1 MPRVSTD
8 IDPNTLKTVFRVE
21 GLAAEFTERLDAE
34 VVAYALEKEEVD
46 PVDLA
51 DRIIDRIEAVALDE
65 LGDCPPDWG
74 YFLGVLR
81 PDVIDIIRDVLRA
94 PK

>member
-8 IDPNTLKTVFRVE
+8 IDPSTLKTVFRVE
-21 GLAAEFTERLDAE
+21 GLAAEFKERLDAE
-34 VVAYALEKEEVD
+34 VVADALEREEVD

-51 DRIIDRIEAVALDE
+51 DRIICRMDDVCFEEIENR
-65 LGDCPPDWG
+65 PPDWDN
-74 YFLGVLR
+74 FLNVLR
-81 PDVIDIIRDVLRA
+81 GDVTDIIRDVLMA